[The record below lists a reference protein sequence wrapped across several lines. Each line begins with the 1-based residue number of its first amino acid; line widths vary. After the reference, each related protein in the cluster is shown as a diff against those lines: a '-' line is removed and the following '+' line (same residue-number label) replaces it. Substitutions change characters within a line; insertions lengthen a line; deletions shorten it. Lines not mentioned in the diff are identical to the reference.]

1 MRSSRKIRIG
11 FNSITCPL
19 NPKENLMKKFSTAVL
34 LAVLL
39 TGFLPLHAAWSA
51 SACEWAPNAP
61 DKHHVQAGDTLWD
74 IASLFLNNPWCWPK
88 VWKPNQNLIPNP
100 HWIYPGQVIVLN
112 RVSGTLSVEVDNA
125 VPLQH
130 LSPTIRITEIA
141 RSPLPLL
148 SEKLQSLFARTPLI
162 SIDALPNAPT
172 VREIESGR
180 VMAGK
185 GDSVF
190 VIGDLGS
197 NEQFDVFRVVHSIV
211 DPDSKRPLGV
221 AGLNV
226 GRVRLSQHSG
236 ALHKFQITRSEKEVS
251 TGDKLVPVSDSNL
264 APLFPHPGK
273 VVDGK
278 LAAILHDGR
287 WARMHDIVVI
297 NRGSVDGLDPGSV
310 VKVVRQ
316 VRIRP
321 NENPLSNPLNDNKQT
336 IGTLL
341 VFKVQEKISLA
352 MIMHARDAI
361 TIGDSIISPNTEAP

>member
-1 MRSSRKIRIG
+1 
-11 FNSITCPL
+11 
-19 NPKENLMKKFSTAVL
+19 MKKFSTAVL
-34 LAVLL
+34 LTVLL
-39 TGFLPLHAAWSA
+39 TGFLPMHAVWSA
-51 SACEWAPNAP
+51 DTCDWAPNAP
-61 DKHHVQAGDTLWD
+61 DKHQVSAGDTLWD
-74 IASLFLNNPWCWPK
+74 IASLFLNNPWCWPQ

-100 HWIYPGQVIVLN
+100 HWIYPGQLIVLN
-112 RVSGTLSVEVDNA
+112 RLSGSLSLEADSSA
-125 VPLQH
+125 PLQH
-130 LSPTIRITEIA
+130 LGPTIRSTPID

-162 SIDALPNAPT
+162 STDALPNVPT
-172 VREIESGR
+172 IRDIESGR

-190 VIGDLGS
+190 VIGDVGS
-197 NEQFDVFRVVHSIV
+197 YEQFDVFRVEHSIV
-211 DPDSKRPLGV
+211 DPDTKRPLGV
-221 AGLNV
+221 AGLNI

-236 ALHKFQITRSEKEVS
+236 AIHKFQITRSEKELS
-251 TGDKLVPVSDSNL
+251 TGDKLVPANDSNL

-273 VVDGK
+273 IVDGK

-321 NENPLSNPLNDNKQT
+321 NENPLSIPLNDNKQV

-341 VFKVQEKISLA
+341 VFKVQERISLA
-352 MIMHARDAI
+352 MIMQARDAI
-361 TIGDSIISPNTEAP
+361 TIGDSIISPVTEAP

>member
-39 TGFLPLHAAWSA
+39 TGFLPLHAAGSA
-51 SACEWAPNAP
+51 VACEWAPKAP

-130 LSPTIRITEIA
+130 LGPTIRITEIA